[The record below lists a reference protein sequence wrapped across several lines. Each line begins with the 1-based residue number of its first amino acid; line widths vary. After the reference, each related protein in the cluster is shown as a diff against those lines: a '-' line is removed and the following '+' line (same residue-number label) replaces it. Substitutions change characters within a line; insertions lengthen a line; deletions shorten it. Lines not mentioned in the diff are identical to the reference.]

1 MRISGDISGI
11 LQYPGELL
19 DTTPIL
25 TSRREYSYGKKDS
38 GVCIQAYQYSPPFI
52 SDLPAFSTVI
62 LPR

>member
-1 MRISGDISGI
+1 M
-11 LQYPGELL
+11 LYTGELL